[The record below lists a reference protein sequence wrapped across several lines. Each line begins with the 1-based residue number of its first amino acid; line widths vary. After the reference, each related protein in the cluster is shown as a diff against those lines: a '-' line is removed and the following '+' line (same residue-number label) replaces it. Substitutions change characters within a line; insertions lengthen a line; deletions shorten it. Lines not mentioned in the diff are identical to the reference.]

1 MPWRYISSVPRPQG
15 SMNSWCRGLSGKR
28 TTLSSM
34 LGQYR
39 GPMPSIWPPYR
50 GERWMLSRI
59 TCLVASL
66 VQLTWHTALLSK
78 GSSVS

>member
-1 MPWRYISSVPRPQG
+1 
-15 SMNSWCRGLSGKR
+15 MNSWCRGLSGKR

-39 GPMPSIWPPYR
+39 GPTPSICPPYR
-50 GERWMLSRI
+50 GERWMFSKI
-59 TCLVASL
+59 TRLVSSL
-66 VQLTWHTALLSK
+66 VQLTWHTALFSK